1 MSLGIIPV
9 TSPQPRSIITPI
21 LSEKLPFLVE
31 RKAFAMPSGQKN
43 VIDNAFKSKLQA
55 LAMIFAQKKGIG
67 NDLDICP
74 RFVKI
79 VNNYS

>member
-21 LSEKLPFLVE
+21 VSEKLPFLVE

-43 VIDNAFKSKLQA
+43 VIGDAFKSKLHS
-55 LAMIFAQKKGIG
+55 LAM
-67 NDLDICP
+67 N
-74 RFVKI
+74 FVHK
-79 VNNYS
+79 